1 MDLFVNTFEVLAIYF
16 AVAILDARYLSIEN
30 RSLEIASQEL
40 PEIQSETTNPEPQI
54 TTDETRITDYALQ
67 IVRNPL
73 FLLSIGFGVAFGM
86 ALACKVNIYPLA
98 IFLPGAFALRYFITD
113 RKNLTVDEGLQ
124 TDPPL
129 PLGEGDVSA
138 DVLSG
143 EAVSK
148 DQSTAINKYWI
159 LVVACLIAGGLAALI
174 SFRVFQPYAFDGL
187 LPNKQWIANIQEQ
200 RVQATGDAD
209 LPWNLQWVRRSHLYS
224 FENLTIWGLGLP
236 LGILA
241 WIGFLYM
248 GWRIFKKGEWRH
260 ALLWG
265 WTAAYFLWQSLQFNP
280 TMRYQLPIYPMLAM
294 MAAWVV
300 FNPPQVTHHAL
311 RKTYS
316 VIRNLAVVIIVA
328 LTAIWAFAFQSIYTR
343 DEPRMAASRWIFQN
357 IPGPINV
364 EIQTGSSTYNQPLP
378 FPTGGFIQAGQPY
391 DTTFIAQSN
400 GTVDSIKLGHAANTL
415 ASSSTLS
422 LLLSDTPNPTP
433 EQALATAS
441 LTDAFAVNKDTRGD
455 PVTLKLNKPVSVTKG
470 SQYYLR
476 FEINLGTL
484 FINGAT
490 LANETDYDYPLPF
503 RLDGYDGFGGIYRG
517 DLNLQVYWDDNQD
530 KLDRFVSTL
539 DQTDYILIPTNH
551 QYAQIT
557 RVPERYPLT
566 TLYYRDLIGC
576 PIGHEHHPVLPRCKT
591 GRLSGSSWFR
601 SCRCF

>member
-1 MDLFVNTFEVLAIYF
+1 
-16 AVAILDARYLSIEN
+16 
-30 RSLEIASQEL
+30 
-40 PEIQSETTNPEPQI
+40 
-54 TTDETRITDYALQ
+54 
-67 IVRNPL
+67 
-73 FLLSIGFGVAFGM
+73 
-86 ALACKVNIYPLA
+86 
-98 IFLPGAFALRYFITD
+98 
-113 RKNLTVDEGLQ
+113 
-124 TDPPL
+124 
-129 PLGEGDVSA
+129 
-138 DVLSG
+138 
-143 EAVSK
+143 
-148 DQSTAINKYWI
+148 
-159 LVVACLIAGGLAALI
+159 
-174 SFRVFQPYAFDGL
+174 
-187 LPNKQWIANIQEQ
+187 
-200 RVQATGDAD
+200 
-209 LPWNLQWVRRSHLYS
+209 
-224 FENLTIWGLGLP
+224 
-236 LGILA
+236 
-241 WIGFLYM
+241 
-248 GWRIFKKGEWRH
+248 
-260 ALLWG
+260 
-265 WTAAYFLWQSLQFNP
+265 
-280 TMRYQLPIYPMLAM
+280 
-294 MAAWVV
+294 
-300 FNPPQVTHHAL
+300 
-311 RKTYS
+311 
-316 VIRNLAVVIIVA
+316 
-328 LTAIWAFAFQSIYTR
+328 
-343 DEPRMAASRWIFQN
+343 MAASRWIFQN

-566 TLYYRDLIGC
+566 TLYYRELD
-576 PIGHEHHPVLPRCKT
+576 RMSRWT
-591 GRLSGSSWFR
+591 
-601 SCRCF
+601 